1 VSSFRQSE
9 FYNKGCFACS
19 RVGYCEIRILAEVIM
34 CKPLVCKQVQYRPT
48 HMNDQPVSSTE
59 VEESRPLTFTYPTFK
74 DMQDNN
80 IIFVYKGLVN
90 SDLVTHV
97 LEIMEEK
104 LEEDNQS
111 KRLSK
116 KVFNVMVECLTGMYS
131 DELLDNTPGY
141 DPTTVLLVK
150 RDEDSYVVTTGHYIH
165 NSKVSLLKN
174 TIDKINSL
182 SPEQIKHMYQEIL
195 TKEDPSAM
203 GLTDLAV
210 VDLAR
215 KSKHKLNYQ
224 FKYISSDFTFFS
236 LESRISKQSI

>member
-1 VSSFRQSE
+1 
-9 FYNKGCFACS
+9 
-19 RVGYCEIRILAEVIM
+19 
-34 CKPLVCKQVQYRPT
+34 
-48 HMNDQPVSSTE
+48 MNEQPVSHTE
-59 VEESRPLTFTYPTFK
+59 VEESRPLTFTYPTYK

-80 IIFVYKGLVN
+80 VIFVYKGLVN

-104 LEEDNQS
+104 LEEDHQS

-116 KVFNVMVECLTGMYS
+116 KVFNVMVECLTGMYG
-131 DELLDNTPGY
+131 DDQLDKVPGY

-165 NSKVSLLKN
+165 NGKVSALKT

-182 SPEQIKHMYQEIL
+182 TPEQVKILYQEVL
-195 TKEDPSAM
+195 TKEDPSEM

-224 FKYISSDFTFFS
+224 FKYISPDFTFFS
-236 LESRISKQSI
+236 LELRISKHSI